1 MMFSNNYPPSLHN
14 KAQLMKTIFQIAKN
28 ELRNLFYSPIA
39 WFLLIVF
46 LVMCAYFYTGTT
58 YSWAKLAHLAYSNDP
73 NWVYRATDS
82 VTSSIFLDND
92 GILINVLQSIYLF
105 VPLLTMGIISREIN
119 SGTIK
124 LLYSSP
130 VKLSRIILG
139 KYLALMIYNL
149 LLVLILSIFIISG
162 FFDIKSLDYGPLLST
177 LLGFYLL
184 LCTFTAIGFYMS
196 SLTAYPIVSAIA
208 SFTVFF
214 ALMNIGRLWQQY
226 DFVRDFTWFLS
237 IAGRTEKMVT
247 GLITT
252 KDVIYYI
259 IIIYLFVSFTLL
271 KLQGERESKPWFVK
285 AGRYVAVVLSGLL
298 IGYISSRSRFTG
310 YWDTTA
316 GKTNTLLPHSQK
328 IIKSFDDGPLE
339 VTLYTNLL
347 GAGAQAGLPEWRNV
361 YLERCWEN
369 YLRFNWNIH
378 FKYEYYYDA
387 DSTGVGGTIFK
398 EFPGKSLE
406 QIAVEVAKVLKVD
419 VSNFKPPA
427 EMRRLIDLKPEGYR
441 LVMQLK
447 YKGRAV
453 FLRTYG
459 NGDWPRSPNM
469 DATLERL
476 LGTKMPKIAFISGEL
491 ERSIYKNGEREFFQQ
506 TISKDNSGALVNI
519 GFDVDTV
526 NLATQDIAPDVT
538 TVVLADP
545 KMDLGAPVLNKLKSY
560 IDKGGNMLIMGEP
573 GKQHILNPLLQKTGF
588 QYVNGKLAQPGY
600 NNAPD
605 MVMPYMT
612 ATGLSMAKENPA
624 LPMNR
629 LWTNG
634 VYDDSLKLEMPSAMG
649 IVNSGDS
656 GFAAK
661 PLFATVPGAVWSKAG
676 KFVTDSVAPVFSPQ
690 EGDIQINSFP
700 TCIQLTRQINNRE
713 QRMIVC
719 GDADF
724 LSDQKSYSSWVSR
737 TFYCWLNDG
746 RMPIYSNYPYASD
759 NMLSLSPARATVQ
772 RIAYLWVLPG
782 ILLFLST
789 VLLIRRKRK

>member
-1 MMFSNNYPPSLHN
+1 
-14 KAQLMKTIFQIAKN
+14 MKTIFQIAKN

-58 YSWAKLAHLAYSNDP
+58 YFWAKLANLAYSNDP
-73 NWVYRATDS
+73 NWVYRATES
-82 VTSSIFLDND
+82 TTSSIFLNGD
-92 GILINVLQSIYLF
+92 GILTNVLQSIYLF

-149 LLVLILSIFIISG
+149 LLVLIVSIFIISG

-196 SLTAYPIVSAIA
+196 SLTTYPIVSAIA

-214 ALMNIGRLWQQY
+214 VLMNIGRLWQQY
-226 DFVRDFTWFLS
+226 DFVRDLTWFLS
-237 IAGRTEKMVT
+237 IAGRTEKMVI

-252 KDVIYYI
+252 KDVIYYL
-259 IIIYLFVSFTLL
+259 IIIYLFISFTLL
-271 KLQGERESKPWFVK
+271 KLQGGREDKPWFVK
-285 AGRYVAVVLSGLL
+285 AGRYVVVITSGLL
-298 IGYISSRSRFTG
+298 IGYVSSRPRFTG

-316 GKTNTLLPHSQK
+316 DQTNTLLPHSQK
-328 IIKSFDDGPLE
+328 IIKSFNDSPLE

-347 GAGAQAGLPEWRNV
+347 GAAARHGLPEWRNI
-361 YLERCWEN
+361 YLKRCWEN

-378 FKYEYYYDA
+378 FKYEYYYDV
-387 DSTGVGGTIFK
+387 DSTDVTNSILK
-398 EFPGKSLE
+398 QFPGKSLE
-406 QIAVEVAKVLKVD
+406 QIAGEVAKVLKVD
-419 VSNFKPPA
+419 VSSFKPPA
-427 EMRRLIDLKPEGYR
+427 EMRKLIDLRPEGYR

-453 FLRTYG
+453 FLQTYG
-459 NGDWPRSPNM
+459 DIEWPHPLNM

-476 LGTKMPKIAFISGEL
+476 RGTKMPKIAFVSGEL
-491 ERSIYKNGEREFFQQ
+491 ERSIYKHGEREYSLQV
-506 TISKDNSGALVNI
+506 INKDNSSALMNI
-519 GFDVDTV
+519 GFDVDTI

-545 KMDLGAPVLNKLKSY
+545 KMELGAPVLSKLKSY
-560 IDKGGNMLIMGEP
+560 INKGGNMLILGEP
-573 GKQHILNPLLQKTGF
+573 GKQHILNPLLQETGV
-588 QYVNGKLAQPGY
+588 QYINGKLAQPGY

-612 ATGLSMAKENPA
+612 ATGLSMANEEPA
-624 LPMNR
+624 LMMNH

-634 VYDDSLKLEMPSAMG
+634 VYDDSLKIQMPSAMG
-649 IVNSGDS
+649 IAYSTDS
-656 GFAAK
+656 GFAEK
-661 PLFATVPGAVWSKAG
+661 PLFATVPGAAWSKAG

-690 EGDIQINSFP
+690 EGDIRINSFP
-700 TCIQLTRQINNRE
+700 TTIQLTRQINNRE

-724 LSDQKSYSSWVSR
+724 LSDQMSSAGWLSR
-737 TFYCWLNDG
+737 TFYSWLNDG
-746 RMPIYSNYPYASD
+746 RMPLYSNYPYVSD
-759 NMLSLSPARATVQ
+759 NMLTLSPARATVQ

-782 ILLFLST
+782 ILIFLST

>member
-1 MMFSNNYPPSLHN
+1 
-14 KAQLMKTIFQIAKN
+14 MKTIFQIAKN

-58 YSWAKLAHLAYSNDP
+58 YTWAKLAHLAYSNDP
-73 NWVYRATDS
+73 NWVWRATQS
-82 VTSSIFLDND
+82 GTSSIFLDGD
-92 GILINVLQSIYLF
+92 GILVNVLQSIYLF

-177 LLGFYLL
+177 LFGFYLL
-184 LCTFTAIGFYMS
+184 LCAFTAIGFYMS
-196 SLTAYPIVSAIA
+196 SLTTYPIVSAIA

-214 ALMNIGRLWQQY
+214 VLMSIGRLWQQY
-226 DFVRDFTWFLS
+226 DFVRDLTWFLS
-237 IAGRTEKMVT
+237 IAGRTEKMVI

-252 KDVIYYI
+252 KDVIYYL
-259 IIIYLFVSFTLL
+259 IIIYLFISFTLL
-271 KLQGERESKPWFVK
+271 KLQAGREAKPWFVK
-285 AGRYVAVVLSGLL
+285 AGRYVAVIVVGLL
-298 IGYISSRSRFTG
+298 MGYISSRPRFTG

-316 GKTNTLLPHSQK
+316 GQINTLLPHSQK
-328 IIKSFDDGPLE
+328 IIKSFDDSPLE

-347 GAGAQAGLPEWRNV
+347 GAAAQHGLPEWRNI
-361 YLERCWEN
+361 YLKRCWEN
-369 YLRFNWNIH
+369 YLRFNWNID
-378 FKYEYYYDA
+378 FKYEYYYDV
-387 DSTGVGGTIFK
+387 DSTDATNTVFK
-398 EFPGKSLE
+398 QFPGKSLE
-406 QIAVEVAKVLKVD
+406 QIAGEVAKVLKVD
-419 VSNFKPPA
+419 VSSFKPPA
-427 EMRRLIDLKPEGYR
+427 EMRKLIDLKPEGYR

-447 YKGRAV
+447 YKDRAV

-459 NGDWPRSPNM
+459 SVEWPSPANI
-469 DATLERL
+469 DVALERL
-476 LGTKMPKIAFISGEL
+476 RGVKMPKVAFVSGDL
-491 ERSIYKNGEREFFQQ
+491 ERSIYKRGERELFLQV
-506 TISKDNSGALVNI
+506 INNDNSGALVNT

-526 NLATQDIAPDVT
+526 NLSTQDIAPDVT

-545 KMDLGAPVLNKLKSY
+545 KMELGAAALSKLKSY
-560 IDKGGNMLIMGEP
+560 ISRGGNMLILGEP
-573 GKQHILNPLLQKTGF
+573 GKQHILNPVLEETGV

-605 MVMPYMT
+605 MVTPYMT
-612 ATGLSMAKENPA
+612 AAGLRIAHEEPA
-624 LPMNR
+624 LLMNR
-629 LWTNG
+629 LWSNG
-634 VYDDSLKLEMPSAMG
+634 VYDDTLKIQMPSAMG
-649 IVNSGDS
+649 IAYSSDS
-656 GFAAK
+656 GFTAK

-690 EGDIQINSFP
+690 EGDIQFNAFA
-700 TCIQLTRQINNRE
+700 TCIQLTRQINNKE

-724 LSDQKSYSSWVSR
+724 LSDRVSYAGWVSR
-737 TFYCWLNDG
+737 TFYWWLSDG
-746 RMPIYSNYPYASD
+746 RMPLYSIYPYASD
-759 NMLSLSPARATVQ
+759 NMLLLSPARATVQ

-782 ILLFLST
+782 ILIFLST

>member
-1 MMFSNNYPPSLHN
+1 
-14 KAQLMKTIFQIAKN
+14 MKTIFQIAKN